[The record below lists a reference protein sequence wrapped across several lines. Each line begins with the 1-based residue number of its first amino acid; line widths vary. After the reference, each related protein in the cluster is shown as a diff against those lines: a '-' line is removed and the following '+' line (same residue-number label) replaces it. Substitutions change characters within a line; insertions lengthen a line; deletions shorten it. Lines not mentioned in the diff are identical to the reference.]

1 MDGWIWVMDAALAAV
16 LIGTAA
22 RALAAPSLFEAV
34 ALFIVFG
41 IFVTLAWVRMGAP
54 DVALAEAG
62 IGTGFT
68 GALCVAA
75 LVRLRRLAA
84 RAPGPPERAAEM
96 SSPLPG
102 RPQQDAIDD

>member
-1 MDGWIWVMDAALAAV
+1 MTEWIWLADAALGIV
-16 LIGTAA
+16 LIGVAA
-22 RALAAPSLFEAV
+22 RALATPTLFESV

-41 IFVTLAWVRMGAP
+41 ILVTLAWVRLGAP

-75 LVRLRRLAA
+75 LVRLRRAA
-84 RAPGPPERAAEM
+84 PDAEA
-96 SSPLPG
+96 
-102 RPQQDAIDD
+102 DAGETGDD

>member
-1 MDGWIWVMDAALAAV
+1 MTGWIWIMDAALGLVLLAV
-16 LIGTAA
+16 AA
-22 RALAAPSLFEAV
+22 RALTAPSLFEGV

-41 IFVTLAWVRMGAP
+41 IFMTLAWVRLDAT

-75 LVRLRRLAA
+75 LVRLRRA
-84 RAPGPPERAAEM
+84 RRRQPVPEA
-96 SSPLPG
+96 G
-102 RPQQDAIDD
+102 RDA